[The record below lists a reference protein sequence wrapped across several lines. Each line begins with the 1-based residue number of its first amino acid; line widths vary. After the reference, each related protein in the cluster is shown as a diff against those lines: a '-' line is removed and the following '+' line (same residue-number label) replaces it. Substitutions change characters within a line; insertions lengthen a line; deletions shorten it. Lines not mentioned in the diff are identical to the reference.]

1 MECVWGGGYVD
12 WTGVIVPT
20 DIEDV
25 AEDGG
30 EFDKVLYLRR
40 SDAAFLE
47 ETTSVSG
54 NRGKRK

>member
-1 MECVWGGGYVD
+1 MECVCVEGYVD
-12 WTGVIVPT
+12 WTGVIAPT

-40 SDAAFLE
+40 IAAACLE
-47 ETTSVSG
+47 ETTSFSG
-54 NRGKRK
+54 NRGKIK

>member
-1 MECVWGGGYVD
+1 MD
-12 WTGVIVPT
+12 WTGVIAPT

-40 SDAAFLE
+40 IAAACLE
-47 ETTSVSG
+47 ETTSFSG
-54 NRGKRK
+54 NRGKIK